1 MCHTYRQE
9 LEEERQR
16 CEEAA
21 DKRVQMITSAINK
34 SVKRKQQENEATQ
47 EATVSMRVFDAEKV
61 CLSYY
66 LCGRRL
72 QLQLLMILVQVSIWV
87 VPMGS

>member
-1 MCHTYRQE
+1 MVSYHTDDIYMYNAHRQE

-61 CLSYY
+61 GLSYY
-66 LCGRRL
+66 LLSR
-72 QLQLLMILVQVSIWV
+72 QLPLLII
-87 VPMGS
+87 